1 LTNIP
6 IFYETAQVGVITA
19 DAGLYAFT
27 YNPEWITRPGAFP
40 ISVLASFNSGGMASA
55 QFTPWL
61 TNLLPEGDALAAVG
75 QNLGAAT
82 QDVLGILEQI
92 GGDTA
97 GALSIG
103 GPAVR
108 GTPTHRVIPDEAN
121 LEKIIEDLPRR
132 PFLAGEDGVSMSLAG
147 AQNKLPVTLVDGKI
161 AIPMNGAPST
171 HILKPDNSR
180 LEGSVQNEALCMVL
194 AKRIGLNTANVTTGR
209 AGKRTYLLVERYD
222 RRADASVPARLHQE
236 DFCQALGK
244 PPAAKYQ
251 HNQVGIRGPS
261 LRDMFEV
268 VRQYMPATDLL
279 ALLDAVILNVLM
291 TNVDS
296 HAKNYSIML
305 SGNGVRLA
313 PLYDL
318 MAGDAWP
325 DITLNM
331 AQDIGGQR
339 RGAHVQAK
347 NWRRFAEECQFNPA
361 QVLRRVQSVSKRVA
375 GALDVA
381 AEEVRG
387 MPAGDHFMLDL
398 FVEKVKARV
407 KAVNINLTENT
418 TAE

>member
-1 LTNIP
+1 
-6 IFYETAQVGVITA
+6 
-19 DAGLYAFT
+19 
-27 YNPEWITRPGAFP
+27 
-40 ISVLASFNSGGMASA
+40 
-55 QFTPWL
+55 
-61 TNLLPEGDALAAVG
+61 
-75 QNLGAAT
+75 
-82 QDVLGILEQI
+82 
-92 GGDTA
+92 
-97 GALSIG
+97 
-103 GPAVR
+103 
-108 GTPTHRVIPDEAN
+108 
-121 LEKIIEDLPRR
+121 
-132 PFLAGEDGVSMSLAG
+132 
-147 AQNKLPVTLVDGKI
+147 
-161 AIPMNGAPST
+161 
-171 HILKPDNSR
+171 

-222 RRADASVPARLHQE
+222 RRAGASGPARLHQE

-261 LRDMFEV
+261 LGDMFGV
-268 VRQYMPATDLL
+268 VRQHMPATDLL

-339 RGAHVQAK
+339 RGKHVEPK

-361 QVLRRVQSVSKRVA
+361 QVLRRVQSVSKRVT

-381 AEEVRG
+381 AEEVRV
-387 MPAGDHFMLDL
+387 MPAGDHFMLNV
-398 FVEKVKARV
+398 FVETIEARV
-407 KAVNINLTENT
+407 KTVNVNLAENT